1 MTLWIGFRRAAARGF
16 GRLDGATIEVCEGD
30 MFDGATPTGERVALD
45 AVTIDLPC
53 RPSKMIA
60 LWNNFHEAAKKNN
73 LARPEAP
80 LLFVKPP
87 NTYAPTGA
95 TIAIPACAERAIFEA
110 ELGIVIGRA
119 ARDVSEADAPAHI
132 FGYTCVN
139 DVTSVPIL
147 NADASF
153 KQWTRSKGLDG
164 FGPFGP
170 VIATG
175 LDPATLV
182 MRAIVDGTERQN
194 FPASDMVYTAAQLV
208 SMISRGMTLEPGD
221 IISCGTSLG
230 AGTIK
235 HGATVEIAIDGI
247 GVLRNRFV
255 LEGGPAAS

>member
-1 MTLWIGFRRAAARGF
+1 MTLWIGFRRGAARGF
-16 GRLDGATIEVCEGD
+16 GRLEGGEIEVCEGD
-30 MFDGATPTGERVALD
+30 MFAGATPTGERVALD
-45 AVTIDLPC
+45 AVAIDLPC

-60 LWNNFHEAAKKNN
+60 LWNNFHAAREKNN
-73 LARPEAP
+73 LDHPEAP

-87 NTYAPTGA
+87 NAYAPSGA
-95 TIAIPACAERAIFEA
+95 EIAIPACAGRAIFEA
-110 ELGIVIGRA
+110 ELGIVIGKA
-119 ARDVSEADAPAHI
+119 ARDVSEADAAAHI

-139 DVTSVPIL
+139 DVTSLPIL

-175 LDPATLV
+175 LDPALLV
-182 MRAIVDGTERQN
+182 IRAIVDGVERQN
-194 FPASDMVYTAAQLV
+194 FPAADMMFSAAQLV
-208 SMISRGMTLEPGD
+208 AMISRGMTLEPGD

-247 GVLRNRFV
+247 GVLTNRFT
-255 LEGGPAAS
+255 LEGA

>member
-1 MTLWIGFRRAAARGF
+1 MTLWIGFKRGAAREF
-16 GRLDGATIEVCEGD
+16 GRLEGGEIEVCEGD
-30 MFDGATPTGERVALD
+30 MFAGATPTGERVALG
-45 AVTIDLPC
+45 AVAIDLPC

-60 LWNNFHEAAKKNN
+60 LWNNFHAAREKNN
-73 LARPEAP
+73 LDHPEAP

-87 NTYAPTGA
+87 NAYAPSGA
-95 TIAIPACAERAIFEA
+95 EIAIPACAGRAIFEA
-110 ELGIVIGRA
+110 
-119 ARDVSEADAPAHI
+119 
-132 FGYTCVN
+132 
-139 DVTSVPIL
+139 DVTSLPIL

-175 LDPATLV
+175 LDPASLV
-182 MRAIVDGTERQN
+182 IRAIVDGVERQN
-194 FPASDMVYTAAQLV
+194 FPAADMMFSAAQLV
-208 SMISRGMTLEPGD
+208 AMISRGMTLEPGD

-247 GVLRNRFV
+247 GVLTNRFT
-255 LEGGPAAS
+255 LEGL